1 MKYNDTYSMIGAMLN
16 QGFETEFKKER
27 KKKEKRRRFFQKL
40 NADKHSP
47 ASSAWSTKRWVRGM
61 LMSVGVESSH

>member
-1 MKYNDTYSMIGAMLN
+1 MMVSTNGLN
-16 QGFETEFKKER
+16 S
-27 KKKEKRRRFFQKL
+27 L

-47 ASSAWSTKRWVRGM
+47 ASSARSTKRRVRGGM

>member
-1 MKYNDTYSMIGAMLN
+1 MAVITIDGTRLEVPEYT
-16 QGFETEFKKER
+16 
-27 KKKEKRRRFFQKL
+27 L

>member
-1 MKYNDTYSMIGAMLN
+1 MS
-16 QGFETEFKKER
+16 
-27 KKKEKRRRFFQKL
+27 EKRCYTVQELQEILGVSRPTIYNLL

-47 ASSAWSTKRWVRGM
+47 ASSARSTKRRVRGM